1 MDKKRYL
8 NLLNEVE
15 AEHSVAHLRKR
26 NSKVLFIDGL
36 NTFFRCWSTN
46 PMMNEDG
53 EHVGGTVGFLRSIG
67 AVIRQEQPTRVVV
80 VFDGKGGSQKR
91 RELFP
96 QYKADRKVKFRVNR
110 QYEGMMDEEDEQL
123 SLKRQLSWL
132 GNILSIL
139 PVTTM
144 IYDNIEADDVIGYL
158 THQVLKEDETGVI
171 FSSDKDFLQLVNN
184 SVYVWNPLK
193 KERLDIEGVKK
204 KYGIHPHNFIWYRV
218 LDGDTSDNIDG
229 VKGVGLKTLQK
240 RMPLLETENRLTIDE
255 LIASAEAEKSKYKV
269 FDTIV
274 KSRGIIERNF
284 QLMQLNDPDISGL
297 TKLKIVDR
305 FNETIEPF
313 DKMQFIGLGMKYK
326 ILQNWT
332 DASDWLKSSFGNLIL
347 K

>member
-1 MDKKRYL
+1 MNKRYEKI
-8 NLLNEVE
+8 LNEIE
-15 AEHSVAHLRKR
+15 KDHSTAHLRKR

-53 EHVGGTVGFLRSIG
+53 EHVGGVVGMLRSIG
-67 AVIRQEQPTRVVV
+67 KVIRDENPTRVVV

-110 QYEGMMDEEDEQL
+110 QYEGMMSQEDEQV

-132 GNILSIL
+132 GNILSVL

-158 THQVLKEDETGVI
+158 SKQILKENETGVI
-171 FSSDKDFLQLVNN
+171 FSSDKDFFQLVDENIN
-184 SVYVWNPLK
+184 VWNPLK
-193 KERLDIEGVKK
+193 KKRMDIDTIRKD
-204 KYGIHPHNFIWYRV
+204 YGIHPTNFIWYRV
-218 LDGDTSDNIDG
+218 LDGDKSDNIDG
-229 VKGVGLKTLQK
+229 IKGCGLKTLQK
-240 RMPLLETENRLTIDE
+240 RIPVLDTNKRLTIDE
-255 LIASAEAEKSKYKV
+255 LMNIADSEKDSYKIFETILTSKNQI
-269 FDTIV
+269 D
-274 KSRGIIERNF
+274 RNY
-284 QLMQLNDPDISGL
+284 QLMQLENPDISGL
-297 TKLKIVDR
+297 TKLKIKER
-305 FNETIEPF
+305 FDQEDEPM
-313 DKMQFIGLGMKYK
+313 DKMKFIGLGMKYK

-332 DASDWLKSSFGNLIL
+332 DVNGWLRDSFSNLIL